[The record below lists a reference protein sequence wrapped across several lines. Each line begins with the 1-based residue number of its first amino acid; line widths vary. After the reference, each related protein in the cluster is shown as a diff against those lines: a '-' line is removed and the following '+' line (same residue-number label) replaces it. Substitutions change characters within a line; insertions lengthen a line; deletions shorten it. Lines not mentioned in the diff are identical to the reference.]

1 MSDILKASNLT
12 KKFSGFLAVND
23 VSMTVKE
30 GSIHSVIGSNG
41 AGKTTLFNLL
51 SGGLPPTSGSV
62 QLAGTDVTG
71 ASPEKLVR
79 MGLVRTFQI
88 TSVFPGLSVWE
99 NLALAT
105 RSGRGRNFSLRK
117 RRLADA
123 EVSES
128 VERNLQAVGLQE
140 RSGVLGGSLSHGERR
155 ALELGIGL
163 GLNPKIMLLDEP
175 MAGVSAHDR
184 DILKQLILYMRD
196 STGLTVVLVEHDVE
210 MVLGISDR
218 ITVMHQGGVIA
229 DGDPEAV
236 RRDEAVRSSYLGAH
250 S

>member
-1 MSDILKASNLT
+1 MSEILKASNLT
-12 KKFSGFLAVND
+12 KKFSGFLAVKD
-23 VSMTVKE
+23 VSMTIKE

-71 ASPEKLVR
+71 ASPERLVR

-117 RRLADA
+117 AKLADA
-123 EVSES
+123 AVSER
-128 VERNLQAVGLQE
+128 VERNAEAVGLQE
-140 RSGVLGGSLSHGERR
+140 RRSVLAGSLSHGERR

-163 GLNPKIMLLDEP
+163 GLDPKIMLLDEP

-184 DILKQLILYMRD
+184 EILKQLILHMREN
-196 STGLTVVLVEHDVE
+196 TGLTVVLVEHDVE

-218 ITVMHQGGVIA
+218 ITVMHQGSVIA

-236 RRDEAVRSSYLGAH
+236 RRDESVRSSYLGAH